1 MMGWLVYNTR
11 PHSIVD
17 EIRSLCTFETDARRA
32 RPVALAKVLEPGQAG
47 PVWYAA
53 VKCELRTPE
62 AALAHKERGDFALQ
76 ADNSYTFAAVFLTT
90 EEDGWG
96 YKDMDETAGPVAD
109 HAPALILDVLT
120 PTSAEFALNWR
131 HRCCVNLFNKQAG
144 ALVEEGYQVQN
155 QAAA

>member
-1 MMGWLVYNTR
+1 M
-11 PHSIVD
+11 
-17 EIRSLCTFETDARRA
+17 
-32 RPVALAKVLEPGQAG
+32 ALAKVLEPGQAG